1 MINSDLSRRSRR
13 MFGLIGAGL
22 FAVGAFTAY
31 LGIQDDHPGSTY
43 VMATFGRSGEGLD
56 DQSAVKIRGINV
68 GTVSSIRLDSNW
80 RVRVRIRLNK
90 GVKAPVTTTAVVQ
103 PLSVFG
109 PKFIDLVPGS
119 GERTGPY
126 LADGAAVTKTQDPQD
141 LAISARPADRLLGAV
156 DPQDVAAILRSLSR
170 GVSGRG
176 QELSDTIGNAGRLLD
191 LSSQN
196 ITNLRQLIGNGSVLA
211 RASASHGDRLVD
223 MAGNLNALAGPIAG
237 DPAQISALLDGSTRT
252 AQMLNTLL
260 LATPGAVGHILD
272 RAVPTVD
279 TLYANRRYIPVLIAA
294 VAADLQEV
302 ANIVRVPGPHNTLMT
317 RTTSQVR
324 VNEAL
329 CGTFLGLCG
338 PPAPAL
344 PLPRKGK

>member
-1 MINSDLSRRSRR
+1 
-13 MFGLIGAGL
+13 MFGLIGAGI

-31 LGIQDDHPGSTY
+31 LGVQNSHPGSTY
-43 VMATFGRSGEGLD
+43 LTATFGRSGEGLD

-68 GTVSSIRLDSNW
+68 GTVSSMRLDSNY

-90 GVKAPVTTTAVVQ
+90 GVKTPVTTTAVVQ

-109 PKFIDLVPGS
+109 PKFIDLAPGS

-126 LADGAAVTKTQDPQD
+126 LADGATVTKTQDPQD
-141 LAISARPADRLLGAV
+141 LADVARPANRLLGAV
-156 DPQDVAAILRSLSR
+156 DPQDVATILRSL
-170 GVSGRG
+170 GQGLSGRG

-196 ITNLRQLIGNGSVLA
+196 STNLQQLIADGSVLA
-211 RASASHGDRLVD
+211 QASASHGDRLVD
-223 MAGNLNALAGPIAG
+223 LAGNLNTLAGPIAG
-237 DPAQISALLDGSTRT
+237 NPAQITALLDGATRT
-252 AQMLNTLL
+252 AQMLDTLL
-260 LATPGAVGHILD
+260 LATPGGVGRILD
-272 RAVPTVD
+272 RVAPTID
-279 TLYANRRYIPVLIAA
+279 TLYTNRDYMPVLIAA
-294 VAADLQEV
+294 VAADLKEV
-302 ANIVRVPGPHNTLMT
+302 SDIIRVPGPHNTLLT
-317 RTTSQVR
+317 RTTSKVR

-338 PPAPAL
+338 PPAPPL